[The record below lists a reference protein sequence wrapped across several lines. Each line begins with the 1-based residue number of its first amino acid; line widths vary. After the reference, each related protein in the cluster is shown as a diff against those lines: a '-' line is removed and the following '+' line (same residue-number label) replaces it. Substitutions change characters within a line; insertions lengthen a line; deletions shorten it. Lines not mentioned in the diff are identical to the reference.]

1 MVLDPIPQPLPVHFF
16 GSRPQPPTSHL
27 HTNKPTKPT
36 SYSHA
41 TDRGGKGVLRQ
52 LLSTNNASRTGQT
65 LTDTYTSTNL
75 QNPIL
80 LPTKPTLAEKDDYFA
95 ICHLM
100 LRVMKH
106 MHTRTPTHQPNL
118 PHLPLIPT
126 KPTLTG
132 KDSFIVICQS
142 TLRVTQDMHTHT
154 PHTPTKPTTPAP
166 SSHKTHHT

>member
-1 MVLDPIPQPLPVHFF
+1 MITSPLVH
-16 GSRPQPPTSHL
+16 QYCESHWTDTHANL
-27 HTNKPTKPT
+27 HTKKPTKPT
-36 SYSHA
+36 PYSHE